1 MCYGKQYPAITNS
14 KSSLLLE
21 IISFKVTKFLDIL
34 TVGFENI
41 VVILMMTRLIMDMI
55 GREMLF
61 LDLLPIV
68 IVLVNLCIL

>member
-1 MCYGKQYPAITNS
+1 MSYHLT
-14 KSSLLLE
+14 
-21 IISFKVTKFLDIL
+21 KVTKFLDIL

-55 GREMLF
+55 TREILF

>member
-1 MCYGKQYPAITNS
+1 MSYHLT
-14 KSSLLLE
+14 
-21 IISFKVTKFLDIL
+21 KVTKFLDIL

-55 GREMLF
+55 AREILF

>member
-1 MCYGKQYPAITNS
+1 MSYHLT
-14 KSSLLLE
+14 
-21 IISFKVTKFLDIL
+21 KVTKFLDIL

>member
-1 MCYGKQYPAITNS
+1 MSYHLS
-14 KSSLLLE
+14 
-21 IISFKVTKFLDIL
+21 KVTKFLDIL

-41 VVILMMTRLIMDMI
+41 VVTLMMTRLIMDMI

>member
-1 MCYGKQYPAITNS
+1 MSYHLT
-14 KSSLLLE
+14 
-21 IISFKVTKFLDIL
+21 KVTKFLDIL

-68 IVLVNLCIL
+68 IVLVNLCILAKT

>member
-1 MCYGKQYPAITNS
+1 MSYHLS
-14 KSSLLLE
+14 
-21 IISFKVTKFLDIL
+21 KVTKFLDIL

-41 VVILMMTRLIMDMI
+41 VVILMMTRLIMDI
-55 GREMLF
+55 VGREMLF

>member
-1 MCYGKQYPAITNS
+1 MSYHLT
-14 KSSLLLE
+14 
-21 IISFKVTKFLDIL
+21 KVTKFLDIL

-41 VVILMMTRLIMDMI
+41 VVIFMMTRLIMDMI

>member
-1 MCYGKQYPAITNS
+1 MSYHLS
-14 KSSLLLE
+14 
-21 IISFKVTKFLDIL
+21 KVTKFLDIL

-41 VVILMMTRLIMDMI
+41 VVTLMMTRLIMDMI

-61 LDLLPIV
+61 LNLLPIV

>member
-1 MCYGKQYPAITNS
+1 MSYHLS
-14 KSSLLLE
+14 
-21 IISFKVTKFLDIL
+21 KVTKFLDIL

-41 VVILMMTRLIMDMI
+41 VVILMTRLIMDMI